1 MTGNVELAGLL
12 DVKLI
17 DGFELH
23 RGNMFEF
30 LRVGGTLTGQ
40 YDGLDEGALV
50 GNFGGEDLFITY
62 TAGDGNSVSL
72 VHQPCP
78 RTHHPALG
86 PDRRAASSAPRVM

>member
-1 MTGNVELAGLL
+1 MTGNVELAGLR

-50 GNFGGEDLFITY
+50 SNFGGEDLFITY
-62 TAGDGNSVSL
+62 TAGDSNSVSL

-78 RTHHPALG
+78 RTRHPASW
-86 PDRRAASSAPRVM
+86 P